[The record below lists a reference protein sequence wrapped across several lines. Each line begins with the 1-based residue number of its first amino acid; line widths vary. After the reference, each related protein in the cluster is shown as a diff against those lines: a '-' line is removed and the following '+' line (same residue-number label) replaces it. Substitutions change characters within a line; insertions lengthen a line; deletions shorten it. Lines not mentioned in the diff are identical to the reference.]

1 MLRLPPPGPPRRR
14 LAALAAAAL
23 LALIAGVAVGAGGD
37 SSTSGAAAKRALKPA
52 TRDVKQAKQLSLERQ
67 IGEVLMISF
76 KGPGVPSYV
85 KRALRAGRAGGV
97 VLFRGNA
104 GSAAEMRSLTSQL
117 QRAAGGSALIAADQE
132 GGSIR
137 ILPWAAPVPSQG
149 AQATPQTAQ
158 AQAGLARRDLAA
170 SGVNVTLAPVA
181 DVGTP
186 GSIMDGRAFP
196 GGTAEVEA
204 SVAAAIRGY
213 RGGRV
218 APTLKHFPGL
228 GAATKNT
235 DDAGV
240 VLSTPRASLRTRD
253 LAPFAAGIR
262 AGAPLVMASHATYP
276 ALDPKHI
283 ASQSPAI
290 LRDLLRKRLGFKG
303 VVITDSM
310 EAAAS
315 LATGPIEIASLRS
328 VAAGADL
335 LLLTGPG
342 SFPIVRQQLIVGAKK
357 SARFRARIAEAAAR
371 VIQLKRSLG
380 LEVPAS

>member
-1 MLRLPPPGPPRRR
+1 MFRLPPPGPPRRR
-14 LAALAAAAL
+14 LSALAIAAL
-23 LALIAGVAVGAGGD
+23 LALIAGIVVGAG
-37 SSTSGAAAKRALKPA
+37 SGSNSRETRAKAALKPA
-52 TRDVKQAKQLSLERQ
+52 TKDVKRAKQLSLERQ
-67 IGEVLMISF
+67 IGEVLMIAF

-85 KRALRAGRAGGV
+85 RRALREGRAGGV

-104 GSAAEMRSLTSQL
+104 VSPAEMRSLTKDL
-117 QRAAGGSALIAADQE
+117 QRAASGSALIAADQE

-137 ILPWAAPVPSQG
+137 ILPWVAPEPSQG

-158 AQAGLARRDLAA
+158 AQSELARRGLAA

-196 GGTAEVEA
+196 GGAAEVET

-213 RGGRV
+213 KGGRV

-235 DDAGV
+235 DDAPV
-240 VLSTPRASLRTRD
+240 TLSTPLASLRTRD
-253 LAPFAAGIR
+253 LPPFAAGIK
-262 AGAPLVMASHATYP
+262 AGAPLVMVSHATYP
-276 ALDPKHI
+276 ALDSKRI
-283 ASQSPAI
+283 ASQSPAV
-290 LRDLLRKRLGFKG
+290 LRDLLRKKMGFKG

-342 SFPIVRQQLIVGAKK
+342 SFPVVRQQLIVGAKK

-380 LEVPAS
+380 LKVPPS